1 MTLALRGA
9 LAHRVRDRYRT
20 DVRMTFPL
28 DDAPAPIFVATFA
41 VPRAH
46 GVPIAERDFG
56 AHPGGP
62 KQRAAA

>member
-1 MTLALRGA
+1 
-9 LAHRVRDRYRT
+9 
-20 DVRMTFPL
+20 MTFPL